1 MDYVR
6 ELRNIRITLIVLT
19 IVVIFAIGNTNQS
32 DVQDVNVDIPEGVT
46 VNSDYESD
54 SSLIN
59 LGDGNFGVYNS
70 YSDDFGGP
78 SLKIYHYDEKANKLI
93 LRTEQAIDTEE

>member
-32 DVQDVNVDIPEGVT
+32 DVQDVNVEIPQGVT
-46 VNSDYESD
+46 VNSDYQSD
-54 SSLIN
+54 PSLIN

-70 YSDDFGGP
+70 YSDDLGGP
-78 SLKIYHYDEKANKLI
+78 SLKIFHYDEKANQVI
-93 LRTEQAIDTEE
+93 LRTEKAIDTEE

>member
-1 MDYVR
+1 MDNIN

-32 DVQDVNVDIPEGVT
+32 DVQDVNVDIPAGVT

-54 SSLIN
+54 PSLIN
-59 LGDGNFGVYNS
+59 LGEGNFGVYNS
-70 YSDDFGGP
+70 YSDDLGGP
-78 SLKIYHYDEKANKLI
+78 SLTIYHYDEKTNKVI
-93 LRTEQAIDTEE
+93 LRTEQAIGKEE

>member
-1 MDYVR
+1 MDYGR

-19 IVVIFAIGNTNQS
+19 IVVIFATGNNN

-46 VNSDYESD
+46 VNSDYD
-54 SSLIN
+54 SNPSLIN

-70 YSDDFGGP
+70 YSDDLGGP
-78 SLKIYHYDEKANKLI
+78 SIKIFHYDEKANQI
-93 LRTEQAIDTEE
+93 SLRTEKAIDTEE

>member
-1 MDYVR
+1 MDYGR

-19 IVVIFAIGNTNQS
+19 IVVIFATGNNN

-46 VNSDYESD
+46 VNSEYDSD
-54 SSLIN
+54 PSLIN

-70 YSDDFGGP
+70 YSDDLGGP
-78 SLKIYHYDEKANKLI
+78 SIKIFHYDEKANQI
-93 LRTEQAIDTEE
+93 SLRTEKAIDTEE